1 MLTAYAFR
9 DGTYIMPVAGST
21 AAPDQFAPPVVPGRT
36 SVPST
41 DGGVNSGPVLNPWIA
56 FSAIARISG
65 VKSARSF
72 TVTPWYSNGAG
83 FDGIGCVGD
92 AFSPGTSDGGTG
104 FSSIGQIGF
113 PVARSNV

>member
-1 MLTAYAFR
+1 
-9 DGTYIMPVAGST
+9 MPVAGST
-21 AAPDQFAPPVVPGRT
+21 AAPPQFAPPVVPGRAI
-36 SVPST
+36 VPSSE
-41 DGGVNSGPVLNPWIA
+41 GGVNSGPVRKPWIA

-72 TVTPWYSNGAG
+72 AFEPWYSNGAG

-104 FSSIGQIGF
+104 FSSIGHTGL
-113 PVARSNV
+113 PVTRSNV

>member
-1 MLTAYAFR
+1 MAASGGLNLLTANALR
-9 DGTYIMPVAGST
+9 DGMYIIPVAGST
-21 AAPDQFAPPVVPGRT
+21 AAPDQLAPPVVPGRT
-36 SVPST
+36 MVPST
-41 DGGVNSGPVLNPWIA
+41 EGGVNSGPVLNPWMA

-92 AFSPGTSDGGTG
+92 AFSPGTSDAGTG
-104 FSSIGQIGF
+104 
-113 PVARSNV
+113 RS